1 MSTTN
6 YRNRQEKA
14 KTYLYN
20 ISTAFDKLV
29 IEREVKNTSLSKE
42 LIAKVKRTRKS
53 QDNDHYIFYTLGKLN
68 LLSEENIKILEKEPY
83 FFDTLKI
90 VMPIHAELGRK
101 FFDQEVDSIKND
113 SDGNVC
119 EKNELSTEE
128 SKNDNI
134 KIHSEE
140 NKDNFLQAKINFGS
154 SLGRLAK
161 NLELATYEKIEKKF
175 LQLLEIPMERLE
187 INFYSLIS
195 SISSL
200 PGEININWNLLY
212 EDIYKWDKSN
222 EVKYKWAKE
231 FYKYY
236 PQTQTNK
243 TNKTK

>member
-140 NKDNFLQAKINFGS
+140 NLHFSPPSQEYSFLF
-154 SLGRLAK
+154 LLLHYRL
-161 NLELATYEKIEKKF
+161 TYIKKF
-175 LQLLEIPMERLE
+175 
-187 INFYSLIS
+187 
-195 SISSL
+195 
-200 PGEININWNLLY
+200 
-212 EDIYKWDKSN
+212 IYHYNAS
-222 EVKYKWAKE
+222 ES
-231 FYKYY
+231 
-236 PQTQTNK
+236 
-243 TNKTK
+243 